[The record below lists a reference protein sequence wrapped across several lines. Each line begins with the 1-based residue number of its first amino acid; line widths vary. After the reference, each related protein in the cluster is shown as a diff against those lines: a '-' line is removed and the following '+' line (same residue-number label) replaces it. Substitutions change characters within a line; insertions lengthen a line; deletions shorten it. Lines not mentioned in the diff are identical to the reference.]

1 MYAENCKDQTN
12 TPGIAATY
20 LDLHFFFEMGNIWIK
35 THGIFLTKRT
45 GKTPCVIV
53 VFDQKMFVETIGL
66 CHSSHLPGLGSCFGE
81 NVDEKN
87 RTYVF

>member
-1 MYAENCKDQTN
+1 MYAENCKDTGN
-12 TPGIAATY
+12 SSNLLGSTCFFRDGKH
-20 LDLHFFFEMGNIWIK
+20 LDQNSSK
-35 THGIFLTKRT
+35 KRT

-53 VFDQKMFVETIGL
+53 VFDQKMFAETIGL

>member
-1 MYAENCKDQTN
+1 M
-12 TPGIAATY
+12 
-20 LDLHFFFEMGNIWIK
+20 FFSRWETFGSKLIK
-35 THGIFLTKRT
+35 HLTKRT

-53 VFDQKMFVETIGL
+53 VFDQKMFAETIGL